1 VIAIGGPTGVQF
13 AFEMTAFTMFTVI
26 LGSIDAREIAAHQI
40 ALATIR
46 VSFLPGA
53 AVAEAA
59 SVLIGQ
65 SLGRRDLDSADAY
78 TKSALQV
85 AVGFMASC
93 GVFFALGGGLVAEFF
108 SHDATVGAIARRLLL
123 VAAVFQVLDAVNIV
137 LRGALRGAKDV
148 RLVLDIGIGS
158 VWLCVPTAAWFL
170 GRQMGLGAL
179 GGWLGFIAETVI
191 AAGLFWLRWKYGG
204 WRTRFRAVS

>member
-1 VIAIGGPTGVQF
+1 
-13 AFEMTAFTMFTVI
+13 
-26 LGSIDAREIAAHQI
+26 L
-40 ALATIR
+40 
-46 VSFLPGA
+46 
-53 AVAEAA
+53 
-59 SVLIGQ
+59 
-65 SLGRRDLDSADAY
+65 
-78 TKSALQV
+78 
-85 AVGFMASC
+85 
-93 GVFFALGGGLVAEFF
+93 FALGGGLVAEFF
-108 SHDATVGAIARRLLL
+108 SHDATVGAIVRRLLL

-148 RLVLDIGIGS
+148 RLVMVIGIGS